1 MATKK
6 NTTAKA
12 APKSQEQHTPRISV
26 RIDKMLDSAA
36 SSTRAFASANIAGA
50 YAIHGI
56 RVVDSQKGLFV
67 SMPQNS
73 YPTENG
79 ETRYSDVFHPITAQA
94 RTELY
99 EKVLEAYEQKLE
111 EGQEQD
117 EGEEVSEEADQGME
131 QSLSISLNAKK
142 LSIVIANIKSLS
154 CNDIKI
160 REFSYAL

>member
-73 YPTENG
+73 YTTENG
-79 ETRYSDVFHPITAQA
+79 RDQVQRCVPPHH
-94 RTELY
+94 RTGPNRA
-99 EKVLEAYEQKLE
+99 V
-111 EGQEQD
+111 
-117 EGEEVSEEADQGME
+117 
-131 QSLSISLNAKK
+131 
-142 LSIVIANIKSLS
+142 
-154 CNDIKI
+154 
-160 REFSYAL
+160 

>member
-1 MATKK
+1 
-6 NTTAKA
+6 
-12 APKSQEQHTPRISV
+12 
-26 RIDKMLDSAA
+26 MLDSAA
-36 SSTRAFASANIAGA
+36 SSARAFASANIAGA

-73 YPTENG
+73 YTTENG

-99 EKVLEAYEQKLE
+99 DKVLEAYEQKLE

-131 QSLSISLNAKK
+131 QSM
-142 LSIVIANIKSLS
+142 
-154 CNDIKI
+154 
-160 REFSYAL
+160 

>member
-73 YPTENG
+73 YTTENG
-79 ETRYSDVFHPITAQA
+79 ETRYSDAWQTYGLQDFSVAAYKAYRSAYRGEDSRREIFHAHLCG
-94 RTELY
+94 RELDG
-99 EKVLEAYEQKLE
+99 
-111 EGQEQD
+111 EGIGQD
-117 EGEEVSEEADQGME
+117 SGPMMGM
-131 QSLSISLNAKK
+131 
-142 LSIVIANIKSLS
+142 
-154 CNDIKI
+154 
-160 REFSYAL
+160 

>member
-73 YPTENG
+73 YTTENG
-79 ETRYSDVFHPITAQA
+79 ETRYSDVFHPSPH
-94 RTELY
+94 RPEP
-99 EKVLEAYEQKLE
+99 
-111 EGQEQD
+111 
-117 EGEEVSEEADQGME
+117 
-131 QSLSISLNAKK
+131 
-142 LSIVIANIKSLS
+142 S
-154 CNDIKI
+154 CMT
-160 REFSYAL
+160 RC